1 MIIVLLQ
8 KCTNSTLMVLQA
20 GRTGSLLLD
29 KVTTQVSALAAMS
42 EIKKESLV
50 NVLQNNELRL
60 NIDYCNKD

>member
-29 KVTTQVSALAAMS
+29 KVTTKVSAPAAMS
-42 EIKKESLV
+42 EMKK
-50 NVLQNNELRL
+50 NF
-60 NIDYCNKD
+60 